1 MAGTETRIGKI
12 LKDVECHA
20 KGLKLY
26 PVDWSLQAGG
36 RELTEKKK
44 KKNLRDLFGFTFM

>member
-12 LKDVECHA
+12 LKGVECHV

-26 PVDWSLQAGG
+26 PVDWNLQAGG

-44 KKNLRDLFGFTFM
+44 S